1 MRKTMSTLGYYIH
14 HKWKNYQLYG
24 ITQKTKKGA
33 NINAREILE
42 RQKNE
47 LIAKASIKKRSANMQ
62 KLENALNAM
71 IYPIK
76 TGSDGSLNTR
86 MQTFLENS
94 ISEMLGTWIMQW
106 EGLGAK
112 GTSINPNSYKFGATK
127 GYALR
132 NTTALKQQIQNA
144 MQHLVTNPNEQLF
157 QKFDYILSLI
167 AQAENV
173 SQDYINKNSKYKDFV
188 SYKLMSAVD
197 KNKYSNIINQLNEA
211 LASISGASWSN
222 TVGTAFEHAIA
233 TLDDRLQGAI
243 DNTVIQL
250 LKNTVVTG
258 NKTSNIIYIGLDTHM
273 KNLQSTFSEA
283 GDNSSV
289 SIKTYGDTASQQATF
304 KTDVDLIYNQ
314 ESFKISAK
322 NYNLK
327 NDSRISMVSDT
338 PLLMALMKNVDNDFI
353 NHALNILTANEGN
366 SNQKTLKQIAYQTIN
381 KILIIEAIAG
391 TGFKGKG
398 TADTLVINNRS
409 AKTVKVI
416 SIGDLLDPA
425 MEQAYKINGLD
436 TLITKG
442 QEYNE
447 WQGDKPNW
455 KLGKRRI
462 ETLLIKLRQQKI
474 KVSLD
479 TNKAKIF

>member
-1 MRKTMSTLGYYIH
+1 MATLGHYVH
-14 HKWKNYQLYG
+14 HKWTNYQLYG
-24 ITQKTKKGA
+24 ITQKTKKGSSV
-33 NINAREILE
+33 NARGIFE

-47 LIAKASIKKRSANMQ
+47 LMAKASIKKRSANIQ
-62 KLENALNAM
+62 DLEDALNAM

-86 MQTFLENS
+86 MQIFLENS
-94 ISEMLGTWIMQW
+94 ISEMLGTWVMQW

-112 GTSINPNSYKFGATK
+112 GTAINPNSYKFGATK

-144 MQHLVTNPNEQLF
+144 MQHLVTDPNEQLL
-157 QKFDYILSLI
+157 QKFNHILSLI

-188 SYKLMSAVD
+188 SYKLMSTAD

-222 TVGTAFEHAIA
+222 TIGTAFEHAIA

-243 DNTVIQL
+243 DNTAIQL
-250 LKNTVVTG
+250 LKDTVVTG
-258 NKTSNIIYIGLDTHM
+258 NKTGTITYTGLDTHM

-283 GDNSSV
+283 GDNSSI
-289 SIKTYGDTASQQATF
+289 SIKTHGNTATQQATF
-304 KTDVDLIYNQ
+304 KTDVDLTYNQ
-314 ESFKISAK
+314 EAFKISAK

-327 NDSRISMVSDT
+327 NDPRISMVSDT

-366 SNQKTLKQIAYQTIN
+366 SNQKALKQIAYQTIN

-398 TADTLVINNRS
+398 TSDTLVINNRS

-416 SIGDLLDPA
+416 SIGDLLSPA